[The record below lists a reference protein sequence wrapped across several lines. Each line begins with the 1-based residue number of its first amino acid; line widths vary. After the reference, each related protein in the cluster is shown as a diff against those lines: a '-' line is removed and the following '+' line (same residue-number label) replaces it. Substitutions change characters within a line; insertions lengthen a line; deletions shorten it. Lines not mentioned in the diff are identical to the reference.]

1 VPYDTRDP
9 RSKLHSRPVPGRVA
23 GACFAPQ
30 YFEFPKLEPD
40 EVSPAGSKTWLVRSQ
55 SCCLAF
61 TLARQGDTLRR
72 DDQPDEYM
80 VLLPSADSSVMIRA
94 GDEQADVD
102 GSAVVVVPPGASEIA
117 VGASGVVVRVF
128 SPQAQDLLSRCR
140 NADVYVEPDPNVTP
154 FEPWPDPPAGHH
166 IRVYPLADIKSD
178 PGRFGRIL
186 RCSTLMINYFYVDD
200 GPRDPHVMSPHH
212 HDDFEQ
218 LSLQLDGDYVHHIRT
233 PWTVDMEQWR
243 DDDHQFCAS
252 PALTVIPPPTVHTSQ
267 SVHHMPHQLI
277 DIFCPPRLD
286 FSERPGWVLNADE
299 YPMPVAEAAPTR

>member
-1 VPYDTRDP
+1 M
-9 RSKLHSRPVPGRVA
+9 A

-154 FEPWPDPPAGHH
+154 FEPWPDPPAGYQ
-166 IRVYPLADIKSD
+166 IRVYPLADIKPD

-299 YPMPVAEAAPTR
+299 YPMPVAEAALTR